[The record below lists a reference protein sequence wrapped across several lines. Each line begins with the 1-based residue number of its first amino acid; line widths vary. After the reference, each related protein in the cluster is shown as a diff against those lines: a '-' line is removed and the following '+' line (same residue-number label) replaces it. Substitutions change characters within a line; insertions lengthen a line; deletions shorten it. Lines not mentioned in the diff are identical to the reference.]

1 MKVVAD
7 SNIIFSSLISGK
19 EIYIDIF
26 RMNEIYVPDIVLLE
40 LDKYEKRLIQK
51 TQMNQTEFRKFIQML
66 FKEITVIPKFAISKE
81 NWYEAYKLC
90 ADIDEKDTP
99 FVALSI
105 ELAVP
110 LWTNDKKL
118 VKGLKKKSFNNLL
131 TTEELM
137 TDLSK

>member
-19 EIYIDIF
+19 EVYIDTF
-26 RMNEIYVPDIVLLE
+26 RMNEIYVPDVVLLE

-51 TQMNQTEFRKFIQML
+51 TQMNQTEFIKFIQML

-81 NWYEAYKLC
+81 NWYEAYRLC
-90 ADIDEKDTP
+90 KDTDEKDTP
-99 FVALSI
+99 FVALSL

-118 VKGLKKKSFNNLL
+118 VKGLKKKGFDSLL

-137 TDLSK
+137 IDLLK

>member
-1 MKVVAD
+1 
-7 SNIIFSSLISGK
+7 
-19 EIYIDIF
+19 
-26 RMNEIYVPDIVLLE
+26 
-40 LDKYEKRLIQK
+40 
-51 TQMNQTEFRKFIQML
+51 MNQTEFRKFIQML